1 MAGTTTGSRT
11 AGLTNKQKYDQLY
24 LDKYGMT
31 YYAYIG
37 SLGGKKGTGHAF
49 AHGKV
54 DPRTAGRKGG
64 YTSRRGSKKNES

>member
-1 MAGTTTGSRT
+1 MSQTAQGTLNTRQTMIAKHGSEEAWKEYMRQI
-11 AGLTNKQKYDQLY
+11 A
-24 LDKYGMT
+24 
-31 YYAYIG
+31 
-37 SLGGKKGTGHAF
+37 SEGGKKGTGHAF